1 MNYELEIVD
10 VTDIQPAKI
19 YHLYLSKYH
28 YMKQHFHHNIE
39 LVYLI
44 KGRFIAYVNAHNSY
58 VEANSLFL
66 INTDE
71 IHYFEMLED
80 CEMITVLLSYDM
92 LKKYD
97 KNIDHFIFD
106 LSLKKEQHAS
116 LKDTILLMDQCR
128 KGNDPYRQIKVQE
141 YLCHIYYSLFN
152 DFKTKRQEYNIYTKR
167 QLEQIQS
174 LLDYIENHYQ
184 QAITIEQLC
193 SISHYSSSY
202 LCRYFKTICGMSIF
216 QYIKQIR
223 LKHAYIDVCQSKEDI
238 SLIAYKHGF
247 SSSKAFI
254 KAFKEVYHQS
264 PGLYRKNIVNN
275 CL

>member
-1 MNYELEIVD
+1 MNYELEIID

-28 YMKQHFHHNIE
+28 YMKQHFHHNVE

-44 KGRFIAYVNAHNSY
+44 KGHFIGHVNGHN
-58 VEANSLFL
+58 VHVKNNSLFL

-80 CEMITVLLSYDM
+80 CEMITILLSYDM

-97 KNIDHFIFD
+97 KNIEHIIFD
-106 LSLKKEQHAS
+106 LSLNKSQHQQ
-116 LKDTILLMDQCR
+116 LKDIILMMDYCR
-128 KGNDPYRQIKVQE
+128 KSHDPYKQIKVQE
-141 YLCHIYYSLFN
+141 YLCHIYYSLFH
-152 DFKTKRQEYNIYTKR
+152 DFKAERQDNNIYSKR
-167 QLEQIQS
+167 QLKQIQT

-184 QAITIEQLC
+184 QPITIEQLC
-193 SISHYSSSY
+193 EISHYSSSY
-202 LCRYFKTICGMSIF
+202 LCRYFKSICGISIF

-223 LKHAYIDVCQSKEDI
+223 LKHAYIDVCQSNEDI

-254 KAFKEVYHQS
+254 KAFKEVYQQS
-264 PGLYRKNIVNN
+264 PGLYRKNMVNN
-275 CL
+275 